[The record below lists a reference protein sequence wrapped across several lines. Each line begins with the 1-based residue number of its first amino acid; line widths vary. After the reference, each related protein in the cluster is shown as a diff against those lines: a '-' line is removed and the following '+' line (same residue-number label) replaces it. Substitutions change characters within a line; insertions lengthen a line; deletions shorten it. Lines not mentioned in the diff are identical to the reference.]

1 MEHNI
6 NSIKYQYII
15 FLKGSIIL
23 TSQIRKAKKI
33 LIIPYH
39 TKLGQKVLL
48 ISIVTQINVSG
59 II

>member
-1 MEHNI
+1 MEH

-23 TSQIRKAKKI
+23 TSQIRKAKEIPII
-33 LIIPYH
+33 LYH
-39 TKLGQKVLL
+39 TKLGQKVLS
-48 ISIVTQINVSG
+48 ISVVMQISVSG